1 VNRAGAAGSEDGG
14 GVLVAGVPE
23 SDGEVARKLLR
34 EDVVL
39 MVSLL
44 RAERWRNIGTAA
56 SRSGGG
62 GRAHRRGGPS
72 CVGAREW
79 N

>member
-1 VNRAGAAGSEDGG
+1 VRRGSEDGD
-14 GVLVAGVPE
+14 GVPVAGVSE
-23 SDGEVARKLLR
+23 SDGEVAGMFLR
-34 EDVVL
+34 EDVVR

-44 RAERWRNIGTAA
+44 RAERWRSVGTAA

-62 GRAHRRGGPS
+62 GRAHRRRGPG
-72 CVGAREW
+72 CVGARKW

>member
-1 VNRAGAAGSEDGG
+1 VRRGSEDGD
-14 GVLVAGVPE
+14 GVLIAGVPE
-23 SDGEVARKLLR
+23 SDGELAGKFLR

-39 MVSLL
+39 RVSLL
-44 RAERWRNIGTAA
+44 RVEIGRSVGTAA

-62 GRAHRRGGPS
+62 GRAHRRRGPD